1 MFLTWKVEVMSS
13 ISWDIQFSNV
23 FLSDVVRLIKRHN
36 MEVGPLEIDAQLHVD
51 DFLSQHG
58 DRDTY
63 DGDDVLTFLGY

>member
-1 MFLTWKVEVMSS
+1 MH
-13 ISWDIQFSNV
+13 DIQFSNV
-23 FLSDVVRLIKRHN
+23 FLSDVARLIKRHN
-36 MEVGPLEIDAQLHVD
+36 RDVGINELDAQLDVN